1 MNEGDRIVEVCVELI
16 AGIPQERIRIDLSAQ
31 DGSARGTYAS
41 GVGVDVDVIRC
52 ITLEYS
58 LITRLLHILFLLL

>member
-41 GVGVDVDVIRC
+41 GRC
-52 ITLEYS
+52 RCLALEYS
-58 LITRLLHILFLLL
+58 FITCLLFLLL

>member
-41 GVGVDVDVIRC
+41 VDVDVIRC

-58 LITRLLHILFLLL
+58 FITRLLYILFLLL